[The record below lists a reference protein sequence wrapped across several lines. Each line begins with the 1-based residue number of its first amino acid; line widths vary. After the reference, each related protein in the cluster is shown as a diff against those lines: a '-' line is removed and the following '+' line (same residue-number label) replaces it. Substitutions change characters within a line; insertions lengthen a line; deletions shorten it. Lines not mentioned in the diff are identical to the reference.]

1 MGVDSKWYQAQT
13 EAKLSQTW
21 KLEVGLSK
29 IKVRSCC
36 LGPRNYE
43 LKIQL
48 QPQISDTQHINFH

>member
-29 IKVRSCC
+29 I
-36 LGPRNYE
+36 
-43 LKIQL
+43 
-48 QPQISDTQHINFH
+48 